1 VALKVVVWGT
11 GNVGRPAIR
20 AVAAHR
26 GLELVGVIV
35 ADPDKVGVDAG
46 AQAGIDTLGIQ
57 ATDEVRIAE
66 ADDVDAV
73 VYAVNADFRPEASL
87 EEVERVL
94 VAGTDVVSTS
104 FHGLL
109 HPPSA
114 PEPLRSRVA
123 KACLEGDSSILVS
136 GIDPGWVLDIL
147 PLLLTGV
154 SADIT
159 EVRAQEIANYTG
171 YDQPQAVRDL
181 CGFGHPLDYP
191 TPILSEYGLMTVWA
205 PMIRVLADGQDL
217 ELDSI
222 TTSTDRRALEQTVH
236 VDGMGEFE
244 AGTQGA
250 FRFEVN
256 GVIGGRPVLV
266 AEHVTR
272 IDDGCAPDWPQSS
285 ADGGVHRVVIT
296 GRPNLTV
303 SVHGED
309 ASDPGA
315 AAGGNTL
322 AANRI
327 VNAIP
332 AVCEAEPGP
341 IHPLALPS
349 IVGSSQLRLSDS

>member
-46 AQAGIDTLGIQ
+46 ALAGIDTLGIQ

-104 FHGLL
+104 LHGLL

-205 PMIRVLADGQDL
+205 PMIRVLADGLDL

-256 GVIGGRPVLV
+256 GVVGGRPVLV

-285 ADGGVHRVVIT
+285 IDGGGHRVVIT

-341 IHPLALPS
+341 IHPLALPP
-349 IVGSSQLRLSDS
+349 IVGSSQLRLS

>member
-20 AVAAHR
+20 AVVAHH

-46 AQAGIDTLGIQ
+46 VLAGIGTLGIQ
-57 ATDEVRIAE
+57 ATDEVWIAE

-94 VAGTDVVSTS
+94 ASGTDVVSTA

-114 PEPLRSRVA
+114 PEPLRSRVVR
-123 KACLEGDSSILVS
+123 ACIEGDSSILVS

-154 SADIT
+154 CADIT
-159 EVRAQEIANYTG
+159 EVRAQEVANYTG

-205 PMIRVLADGQDL
+205 PMIRVLADGLDL
-217 ELDSI
+217 KLDSI
-222 TTSTDRRALEQTVH
+222 TTDTDRRALERTVH

-266 AEHVTR
+266 AEHV
-272 IDDGCAPDWPQSS
+272 SS
-285 ADGGVHRVVIT
+285 VDGGLHRVVIT
-296 GRPNLTV
+296 GRPNLAV

-332 AVCEAEPGP
+332 AVCEGEPGP

-349 IVGSSQLRLSDS
+349 IVGSSQLRLS

>member
-1 VALKVVVWGT
+1 M
-11 GNVGRPAIR
+11 
-20 AVAAHR
+20 
-26 GLELVGVIV
+26 
-35 ADPDKVGVDAG
+35 
-46 AQAGIDTLGIQ
+46 
-57 ATDEVRIAE
+57 
-66 ADDVDAV
+66 
-73 VYAVNADFRPEASL
+73 
-87 EEVERVL
+87 
-94 VAGTDVVSTS
+94 
-104 FHGLL
+104 
-109 HPPSA
+109 
-114 PEPLRSRVA
+114 
-123 KACLEGDSSILVS
+123 
-136 GIDPGWVLDIL
+136 

-159 EVRAQEIANYTG
+159 EVRAQEVANYTG

-205 PMIRVLADGQDL
+205 PMIRVLADGLDL

-222 TTSTDRRALEQTVH
+222 TTNTDRRALEQPVH

-256 GVIGGRPVLV
+256 GVVGGRPVLV

-285 ADGGVHRVVIT
+285 VDGGVHRVVIT

-332 AVCEAEPGP
+332 AVCEGEPGP
-341 IHPLALPS
+341 VHPLALPP
-349 IVGSSQLRLSDS
+349 IVGSSQLRLP